1 MIGGDKM
8 DLNEKQKTTYEAVSA
23 QIKAAPEA
31 CLDEISHIISYV
43 VYRYEQQNEE
53 FNEETKEAIR
63 EVEEM
68 EKNPSLGK
76 TYTDVDQMMKELLA

>member
-1 MIGGDKM
+1 M
-8 DLNEKQKTTYEAVSA
+8 DLNEKQKTTYEAVSE

>member
-1 MIGGDKM
+1 M

-53 FNEETKEAIR
+53 LNEGAKEAIR